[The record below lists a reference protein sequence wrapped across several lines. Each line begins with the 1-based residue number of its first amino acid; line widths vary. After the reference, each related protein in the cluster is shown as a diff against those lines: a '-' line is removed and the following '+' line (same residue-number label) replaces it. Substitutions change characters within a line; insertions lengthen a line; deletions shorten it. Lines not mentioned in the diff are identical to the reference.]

1 MKKLLLVCLLLSFL
15 GVEAQHKPFQFGF
28 KAGAN
33 LGWFRSSADNYEN
46 QGSAFGAAWGFV
58 ADVYLMEN
66 YAFTTGFD
74 VVFLNG
80 TLEYPSRSADAMDGI
95 LTRKYRSKYIELPLA
110 FTMKTN
116 EIKGLRYY
124 GQIGFG
130 LGFLLSAK
138 GKDSFLPDDSNAP
151 ITNDH
156 DITGDMK
163 FFRTSLLLGGGVEIP
178 LSGDTYLRTGI
189 KYDNAFSNVLSGD
202 NAMNPDEKNSARSN
216 FIEVNVAV
224 IF

>member
-1 MKKLLLVCLLLSFL
+1 
-15 GVEAQHKPFQFGF
+15 
-28 KAGAN
+28 
-33 LGWFRSSADNYEN
+33 
-46 QGSAFGAAWGFV
+46 
-58 ADVYLMEN
+58 
-66 YAFTTGFD
+66 
-74 VVFLNG
+74 
-80 TLEYPSRSADAMDGI
+80 
-95 LTRKYRSKYIELPLA
+95 
-110 FTMKTN
+110 
-116 EIKGLRYY
+116 
-124 GQIGFG
+124 
-130 LGFLLSAK
+130 AK

-202 NAMNPDEKNSARSN
+202 NALNPDEKNSARSN